1 MLFLY
6 EIRIFIAL
14 KTNKKWDKKSNALY
28 SSKVGFGYDN
38 SVSFQTDDVG
48 HVGAT
53 VLAHVACVA
62 GLQTNDVLC
71 N

>member
-1 MLFLY
+1 MGSLFPC
-6 EIRIFIAL
+6 IC
-14 KTNKKWDKKSNALY
+14 
-28 SSKVGFGYDN
+28 KVGFGYDN